1 MGSINFIK
9 YGRGWSMGEVFRDLQ
24 EEARMEHGDDS
35 YNGKINNCPGVH
47 DCTRE
52 FLESKLDLDE
62 FIEKKLENMTKFEPG
77 LSVCVRKPVLN
88 SNKVKSKVDHIVTPG
103 TKKWILKY
111 QVESLSSDDYR
122 TPSFLTKGEAVNYA
136 REMSELHRA
145 TYKVSMIKELE
156 KGVNKVAEISYK
168 PSKTEKEGQ
177 FVFFGVVSW

>member
-9 YGRGWSMGEVFRDLQ
+9 DGRGWSMREVFKDLQ
-24 EEARMEHGDDS
+24 EEARIEYGDDS

-177 FVFFGVVSW
+177 FVFFGVVPD